1 MWRQLIQDE
10 RGQLSTARTL
20 LWVWT
25 AFTLA
30 LLALAWR
37 EVPNGVLSLLS
48 AVEIALVAWAGGPRI
63 AQYLAP
69 QVGAAASA
77 VGQSLRE
84 AVQKRRDPEQGFEVS
99 R

>member
-1 MWRQLIQDE
+1 MWRQLLQDE

-48 AVEIALVAWAGGPRI
+48 GVEIALVAWAGGPRI

-84 AVQKRRDPEQGFEVS
+84 AVQKRRDPEQGLEVS